1 MLRMMKP
8 LLGAM
13 AACACVLTAD
23 ALAQEAPSGRPLD
36 VQDIVELESFG
47 RATVS
52 PDGRWA
58 VYEKRGPY
66 NTATRFDFGV
76 RAAWTIMDLW
86 LVDLE
91 APERPPERLLEN
103 DGLGLQRLSWSPD
116 SRHLL
121 ITRLQGDNLEAGVV
135 TVADRSVWWTG
146 LTPEMPRTGATA
158 EWRSAEELVI
168 SIRPDRS
175 LPELLA
181 YDSGLQEEMT
191 EAWRRS
197 AAGREASRTVIE
209 AAHGRATPELSTP
222 VGTLTQLNVRDRSRR
237 DLIDGEVVDFV
248 LSPDKTTI
256 AVILAEEIA
265 PIRPERIVYLESAR
279 RQRLSLVHLPDGRV
293 VRPMPVRDVGE
304 NLLRWSSVSQEVLV
318 WMREDDADWDKGG
331 LYRVGFDGAEEV
343 ALTGLSTGSIEQ
355 VVNGVRADWIGD
367 RPVVYARPSAGG
379 RFDWNLVSN
388 DSPSR
393 NLTERLAVPPVRFSG
408 ASERALRLFAD
419 GALWSADE
427 TGLQRLTPPGTT
439 VHPAVPADPEIVR
452 RLSVDAPR
460 RDWTPATLSTG
471 QSVVIDAEGRTVRH
485 GPAVGGELPRV
496 LAVAPTA
503 TLLLERTGM
512 EETLSLR
519 TEDRTVA
526 LDVVNRSKRN
536 VKLVEPVAID
546 HLGVDGQQTRSWLWL
561 PPADE
566 TAEVRGVVVDVY
578 PGGTDSLVWWDPLT
592 MTYAVRPGVLAA
604 GGYAVLSP
612 SMPGDLEPTVRGD
625 TYRRAADLAVDAA
638 LAAHPELP
646 ADRLAIFGH
655 SFGGYAAM
663 EIATRSRRYRSV
675 IASAGVYD
683 WMGLWGEFNAPTRN
697 LTQYGLR
704 DRQPQG
710 FTEQGQGRLGVPPW
724 EATEAYLASSPW
736 LRAEDVRAPVLLLTA
751 DLDFVPMRQAEAM
764 FSALYRE
771 GKHVKLITYWGE
783 KHHVW
788 SPTNILDKYQQ
799 IFDWLDTTLP
809 EPAGITQPVSSPMS
823 APRTRTP
830 PPP

>member
-1 MLRMMKP
+1 MLRMMRP

-13 AACACVLTAD
+13 AACACLLTTE
-23 ALAQEAPSGRPLD
+23 ALAQEVPSGRPLT

-47 RATVS
+47 RATIS

-76 RAAWTIMDLW
+76 RSAWTIMDLW
-86 LVDLE
+86 LVDLT

-103 DGLGLQRLSWSPD
+103 EGLGLQRLSWSPD

-121 ITRLQGDNLEAGVV
+121 ITRLQDDGLEAGVV
-135 TVADRSVWWTG
+135 AVADRSVWWTG

-158 EWRSAEELVI
+158 EWRSAEELMI

-181 YDSGLQEEMT
+181 YDSGLQQEMT

-197 AAGREASRTVIE
+197 ATGREASRTVIE
-209 AAHGRATPELSTP
+209 AVEGRATPERASSAGAL
-222 VGTLTQLNVRDRSRR
+222 TLLNVEDRSRR
-237 DLIDGEVVDFV
+237 DLIAGEVVDFA
-248 LSPDKTTI
+248 LSPDRSAV

-279 RQRLSLVHLPDGRV
+279 RQRLSLIHVKDGRV
-293 VRPMPVRDVGE
+293 VRPIPVKDVGE
-304 NLLRWSSVSQEVLV
+304 HLLRWSPASAEVLA
-318 WMREDDADWDKGG
+318 WMRDDDADWDQGG
-331 LYRVGFDGAEEV
+331 LYRVGFDGAERV
-343 ALTGLSTGSIEQ
+343 ALPGLSTGTIEQ

-367 RPVVYARPSAGG
+367 TPIVYARASEGG
-379 RFDWNLVSN
+379 RFDWHLA
-388 DSPSR
+388 PKGAAPR
-393 NLTERLAVPPVRFSG
+393 NLTQTLTVPPVRFSG
-408 ASERALRLFAD
+408 ASGTALRFFAD
-419 GALWSADE
+419 GALWSAE
-427 TGLQRLTPPGTT
+427 ATGLRRLTPSDIT
-439 VHPAVPADPEIVR
+439 VQPAVPADPEIVR

-460 RDWTPATLSTG
+460 REWTPATVSSG
-471 QSVVIDAEGRTVRH
+471 ESVVFDDEGGMIQQ
-485 GPAVGGELPRV
+485 GPASGGGPPRI
-496 LAVAPTA
+496 LAVSPDA
-503 TLLLERTGM
+503 TLVLERTGVQ
-512 EETLSLR
+512 ETLSLR
-519 TEDRTVA
+519 TGDRAVA
-526 LDVVNRSKRN
+526 LDAVNRGKRD

-546 HLGVDGQQTRSWLWL
+546 HRGVDGTQTRSWLWL
-561 PPADE
+561 PPGQE
-566 TAEVRGVVVDVY
+566 EGEVKGVIVDVY

-604 GGYAVLSP
+604 GGYAVLSA
-612 SMPGDLEPTVRGD
+612 SIPGDLEPAVRGE
-625 TYRRAADLAVDAA
+625 TYSRAADLAVDAA

-646 ADRLAIFGH
+646 ADRLALFGH
-655 SFGGYAAM
+655 SFGGYAVM
-663 EIATRSRRYRSV
+663 EIATRSTRYQSV
-675 IASAGVYD
+675 IASAGIYD
-683 WMGLWGEFNAPTRN
+683 WMGSWSEFNAPTRN

-710 FTEQGQGRLGVPPW
+710 FVEQGQGRFGAPPW

-736 LRAEDVRAPVLLLTA
+736 LRAEDVTSPVLLLTA

-764 FSALYRE
+764 FSALYRQ
-771 GKHVKLITYWGE
+771 GKHVRLITYWGE

-788 SPTNILDKYQQ
+788 SPANILDKYRQ
-799 IFDWLDTTLP
+799 IFGWLDTTLS
-809 EPAGITQPVSSPMS
+809 EPGDVTQPASSPMS
-823 APRTRTP
+823 GPRTRTP

>member
-8 LLGAM
+8 LFGAM
-13 AACACVLTAD
+13 AACACLLTAG
-23 ALAQEAPSGRPLD
+23 ALAQEVPTGRPLT
-36 VQDIVELESFG
+36 VEDIVELESFG
-47 RATVS
+47 RATIS

-91 APERPPERLLEN
+91 APERKPERLLETE
-103 DGLGLQRLSWSPD
+103 GLGLQRLSWSPD

-121 ITRLQGDNLEAGVV
+121 ITRLQDDNLEAGVV

-168 SIRPDRS
+168 SIRRDRS

-181 YDSGLQEEMT
+181 YDSGLQGEMT

-209 AAHGRATPELSTP
+209 AADGRATPERSRS
-222 VGTLTQLNVRDRSRR
+222 VGTLALLDVGDRSRR
-237 DLIDGEVVDFV
+237 DLIEGEVVDFA
-248 LSPDKTTI
+248 LSPDKAAV

-265 PIRPERIVYLESAR
+265 PIRPERIVYVESAR
-279 RQRLSLVHLPDGRV
+279 RQRLSLVHLVDGRV
-293 VRPMPVRDVGE
+293 VRPMPGRDVGE
-304 NLLRWSSVSQEVLV
+304 HLLRWSPGSLEILV
-318 WMREDDADWDKGG
+318 WMREDEADWDQGG
-331 LYRVGFDGAEEV
+331 LYRVGFDGAEQV
-343 ALTGLSTGSIEQ
+343 ALTGLSTGTIEQ

-367 RPVVYARPSAGG
+367 TPLVYARPSDGG
-379 RFDWNLVSN
+379 RLDWYLTSREAQ
-388 DSPSR
+388 PR
-393 NLTERLAVPPVRFSG
+393 NLTHALTAPPVRFFG
-408 ASERALRLFAD
+408 ASETALRFFAD
-419 GALWSADE
+419 GALWSVEE
-427 TGLQRLTPPGTT
+427 TGLKRLTPAGTT
-439 VHPAVPADPEIVR
+439 VQAAIPADPEIVR

-460 RDWTPATLSTG
+460 RDWTAATLSTG
-471 QSVVIDAEGRTVRH
+471 ESVVIDA
-485 GPAVGGELPRV
+485 VGGMVRQGRAAGGKPPRV
-496 LAVAPTA
+496 MAVSPKT
-503 TLLLERTGM
+503 TLVLERTGM

-519 TEDRTVA
+519 TEDRDVA
-526 LDVVNRSKRN
+526 LDAVNRSKRD

-546 HLGVDGQQTRSWLWL
+546 HPGIDGNQTRSWLWL
-561 PPADE
+561 PPGDE
-566 TAEVRGVVVDVY
+566 AAEVRGFIVDVY

-612 SMPGDLEPTVRGD
+612 SIPSDLEPAVRGE

-638 LAAHPELP
+638 LAAHPQLP
-646 ADRLAIFGH
+646 ADRLALFGH

-663 EIATRSRRYRSV
+663 EIATRSERYQSV
-675 IASAGVYD
+675 IASAGIYD
-683 WMGLWGEFNAPTRN
+683 WMGSWSEFNAPTRN

-710 FTEQGQGRLGVPPW
+710 FVEQGQGRLGVPPW

-736 LRAEDVRAPVLLLTA
+736 LRAGDVTAPVLLLTA

-764 FSALYRE
+764 FSALYRQ
-771 GKHVKLITYWGE
+771 GRHVRLITYWGE

-788 SPTNILDKYQQ
+788 SPANILDKYRE
-799 IFDWLDTTLP
+799 IFAWLDVTLP
-809 EPAGITQPVSSPMS
+809 KSSEVIPPAWPPTT
-823 APRTRTP
+823 APTLQTP

>member
-8 LLGAM
+8 LFGAM
-13 AACACVLTAD
+13 VACACLLTAD
-23 ALAQEAPSGRPLD
+23 AHADEAPPGRPVT

-47 RATVS
+47 RATIS

-91 APERPPERLLEN
+91 APERPPERLLETE
-103 DGLGLQRLSWSPD
+103 GLGLQRLSWSPD
-116 SRHLL
+116 SRRLL

-135 TVADRSVWWTG
+135 TVADRSVWWTS

-168 SIRPDRS
+168 SIRPDGS

-181 YDSGLQEEMT
+181 YDSGLQQEMT

-197 AAGREASRTVIE
+197 ASGREASRTVIE
-209 AAHGRATPELSTP
+209 AADGRATPERSRSIGAL
-222 VGTLTQLNVRDRSRR
+222 TLLNVRDRSRR
-237 DLIDGEVVDFV
+237 DLIESEVVDFA
-248 LSPDKTTI
+248 LSPDKA
-256 AVILAEEIA
+256 AVAAILAEEIA
-265 PIRPERIVYLESAR
+265 PIRPERIVYVESAR
-279 RQRLSLVHLPDGRV
+279 RQRLSLVHLADGHV
-293 VRPMPVRDVGE
+293 VRPMAGLDVGE
-304 NLLRWSSVSQEVLV
+304 HLLRWSPGSGEVLV
-318 WMREDDADWDKGG
+318 WMREDDVDWDQGG
-331 LYRVGFDGAEEV
+331 LYRVGFDGAEQV
-343 ALTGLSTGSIEQ
+343 PLPGLSTGTIEQ
-355 VVNGVRADWIGD
+355 VVNGVRADWLGD
-367 RPVVYARPSAGG
+367 QPVVYARPSDGG
-379 RFDWNLVSN
+379 RFDWHLTSR
-388 DSPSR
+388 DAQPR
-393 NLTERLAVPPVRFSG
+393 NLTHALAVPPVRFSG
-408 ASERALRLFAD
+408 ASETALRFFAD
-419 GALWSADE
+419 GALWSMEEAA
-427 TGLQRLTPPGTT
+427 LQRLTPAGTT
-439 VHPAVPADPEIVR
+439 LQAAVPADPEIVR

-460 RDWTPATLSTG
+460 RDWTAATMSTG
-471 QSVVIDAEGRTVRH
+471 QSVVIDAEGRMVRL
-485 GPAVGGELPRV
+485 GPADGGRPPRV
-496 LAVAPTA
+496 LAITPKV
-503 TLLLERTGM
+503 TLVLERNGM

-519 TEDRTVA
+519 TGDRAVA
-526 LDVVNRSKRN
+526 LDAVNRSKWD

-546 HLGVDGQQTRSWLWL
+546 HLGVDGTQTRSWLWL
-561 PPADE
+561 PPGEEAG
-566 TAEVRGVVVDVY
+566 EVKGVVVDVY

-592 MTYAVRPGVLAA
+592 MTYAVRPGVLSA
-604 GGYAVLSP
+604 GGYAVLSA
-612 SMPGDLEPTVRGD
+612 SIPGDLDPAVRGE

-638 LAAHPELP
+638 LAAHPQLP
-646 ADRLAIFGH
+646 ADRLALFGH

-663 EIATRSRRYRSV
+663 EIATRSTRYQSV
-675 IASAGVYD
+675 IASAGMYD
-683 WMGLWGEFNAPTRN
+683 WMGSWSEFNAPTRN

-710 FTEQGQGRLGVPPW
+710 FAEQGQGRFRAPPW

-736 LRAEDVRAPVLLLTA
+736 LRAGNVTAPVLLLTA

-788 SPTNILDKYQQ
+788 SPANILDKYQQ
-799 IFDWLDTTLP
+799 IFDWLDTTLS
-809 EPAGITQPVSSPMS
+809 ESAGVTQPASSPMS
-823 APRTRTP
+823 GPRTRTP